1 MLYPCGPL
9 PDAMPSGDSD
19 PNELQAGQML
29 ALTKKTD
36 YALIAM
42 AVMSNRQADVIS
54 AREIAAMT
62 KVPQAILTNI
72 LKMLSTAG
80 LVTSV
85 RGANGGYALARPVA
99 NISLREL
106 ITAIEGPIQFV
117 QCALEP
123 AESRRSPCELE
134 SSCPVRSPA
143 LRVHDRL
150 DSFLANVSLE
160 EIVADAYAT
169 TDVHAIQVDMAPTNN
184 GAITELTS

>member
-1 MLYPCGPL
+1 MRR
-9 PDAMPSGDSD
+9 ASGVLI
-19 PNELQAGQML
+19 PNELQVVRML

-36 YALIAM
+36 YALIAV
-42 AVMSNRQADVIS
+42 AFMSNRQGDVIS

-72 LKMLSTAG
+72 LKTLSTAG
-80 LVTSV
+80 LVSSV
-85 RGANGGYALARPVA
+85 RGANGGYALTRSVA
-99 NISLREL
+99 DISLREL

-123 AESRRSPCELE
+123 AESRRSPCDLE

-150 DSFLANVSLE
+150 DSFLANVSLD
-160 EIVADAYAT
+160 EIVADPRAAAE
-169 TDVHAIQVDMAPTNN
+169 VLALQVESAPTDD
-184 GAITELTS
+184 GTVTELTS

>member
-1 MLYPCGPL
+1 MEPMGRQ
-9 PDAMPSGDSD
+9 SGDSN
-19 PNELQAGQML
+19 PERPRML

-36 YALIAM
+36 YALIA
-42 AVMSNRQADVIS
+42 VSFMSNRQGDVIS

-72 LKMLSTAG
+72 LKTLSSAG

-117 QCALEP
+117 QCALEQP
-123 AESRRSPCELE
+123 ESRKSPCDLE

-150 DSFLANVSLE
+150 DSFLANVSLD
-160 EIVADAYAT
+160 EIVSDPRSTVHVQSLPAQDA
-169 TDVHAIQVDMAPTNN
+169 PSRN